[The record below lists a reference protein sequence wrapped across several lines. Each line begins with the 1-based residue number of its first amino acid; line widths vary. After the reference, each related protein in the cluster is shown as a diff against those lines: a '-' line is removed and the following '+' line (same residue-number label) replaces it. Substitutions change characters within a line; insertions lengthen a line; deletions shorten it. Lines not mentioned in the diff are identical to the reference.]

1 LDGWGFGS
9 RAPEKSFISEK
20 FMTSHQELW
29 DGVLR
34 RLGSDLPAFA
44 LEAWL
49 RPLAAEV
56 EGEGL
61 RLLCPTAFHM
71 ERVRERY
78 LPRIAALLAEQA
90 GRALLVSLAV
100 ARAGAERPGP
110 APRERATAPA
120 PCAAAP
126 QPAPA
131 PPAQRTLPYTFDSF
145 VVGPCNALAREASL
159 ALAQSRQQS
168 LNPLF
173 LVSEQGLGKTHLAR
187 AIVAEA
193 RRCGSEG
200 AVYTSAEGF
209 TSEFMTAIR
218 SKRMEPFK
226 QRFRRGCQLLVIEDV
241 QFLGSKT
248 ATQLELFHTLVHL
261 LDAGVRVVLSADRL
275 PRRSDG
281 FEPRLCSQMVAGL
294 VAELEPPDAAV
305 RRRILRAK
313 ASAGGVGVPD
323 DCLDRLVEGA
333 RGSVRDLEGVLIQ
346 LVAMASLMKRPI
358 DLELTEAALRKL
370 AAPEPR
376 GRLDAT
382 LVIRTVALFFGMAP
396 EALAA
401 RSRRKDVLI
410 PRQLAMYLCRRYT
423 GLPLVEIARAFD
435 RDHPAVSN
443 AVKVVERR
451 ILERAPLRY
460 QVEEL
465 SARLDRLERSR
476 PIS

>member
-1 LDGWGFGS
+1 
-9 RAPEKSFISEK
+9 
-20 FMTSHQELW
+20 MTSPHELW

-34 RLGSDLPAFA
+34 RLGSEVPVFA
-44 LEAWL
+44 LAAWL
-49 RPLAAEV
+49 RPLAAEA
-56 EGEGL
+56 EGEGV
-61 RLLCPTAFHM
+61 RLLCPTAFHL
-71 ERVRERY
+71 ERVRARFLAAVER
-78 LPRIAALLAEQA
+78 AFAQEA
-90 GRALLVSLAV
+90 GRTLGVSLAV
-100 ARAGAERPGP
+100 ASSRPAQVASAAREP
-110 APRERATAPA
+110 APRAEAPVRTSAASALA
-120 PCAAAP
+120 PVAAAP
-126 QPAPA
+126 
-131 PPAQRTLPYTFDSF
+131 AQRPLPYTFDTF

-159 ALAQSRQQS
+159 ALAQDRQQS

-193 RRCGSEG
+193 RRCGSER

-226 QRFRRGCQLLVIEDV
+226 QRFRRGCELLVLEDV

-248 ATQLELFHTLVHL
+248 ATQLELFHTLAHL
-261 LDAGVRVVLSADRL
+261 LDAGVRVVLSGDRL

-281 FEPRLCSQMVAGL
+281 FEPRLCSQMASGL
-294 VAELEPPDAAV
+294 VAEIEPPDAAV

-323 DCLDRLVEGA
+323 ACLDRLVEGA

-358 DLELTEAALRKL
+358 DLELTESALRKL

-382 LVIRTVALFFGMAP
+382 TVIRTVALFFGAAP
-396 EALAA
+396 DALAA
-401 RSRRKDVLI
+401 RSRRRDVLV
-410 PRQLAMYLCRRYT
+410 PRQLAMYFCRRYT
-423 GLPLVEIARAFD
+423 SLPLVEIARAFD
-435 RDHPAVSN
+435 RDHPAVAN
-443 AVKVVERR
+443 AIKVVERQ

-465 SARLDRLERSR
+465 SARLDRLERKS
-476 PIS
+476 SN

>member
-1 LDGWGFGS
+1 LI
-9 RAPEKSFISEK
+9 PEKK
-20 FMTSHQELW
+20 MTSLHELW

-34 RLGSDLPAFA
+34 RLGGDLPAFA

-49 RPLAAEV
+49 RPLALEAE
-56 EGEGL
+56 GDAL
-61 RLLCPTAFHM
+61 RLLCPTPFHM
-71 ERVRERY
+71 ERVRERF
-78 LPRIAALLAEQA
+78 LARIAGLLKEQV
-90 GRALLVSLAV
+90 GRELVVSLAV
-100 ARAGAERPGP
+100 ASPTAAPQRPQPP
-110 APRERATAPA
+110 AAVPIPAAPFPAPA
-120 PCAAAP
+120 PAP
-126 QPAPA
+126 QPQA
-131 PPAQRTLPYTFDSF
+131 PPAQRAHPHTFESF
-145 VVGPCNALAREASL
+145 LVGPSNALAREAAY
-159 ALAQSRQQS
+159 ALAQDRQQS

-193 RRCGSEG
+193 RRCGSER
-200 AVYTSAEGF
+200 AVYASAEGF
-209 TSEFMTAIR
+209 TSEFMSAIR
-218 SKRMEPFK
+218 GKRMEPFK
-226 QRFRRGCQLLVIEDV
+226 RRFRQGCELLVIEDV

-248 ATQLELFHTLVHL
+248 ATQLELFHTLMHL
-261 LDAGVRVVLSADRL
+261 LDAGARVVLSADRL

-281 FEPRLCSQMVAGL
+281 FEPRLCSQMAAGL
-294 VAELEPPDAAV
+294 VAELEPPDAAL

-313 ASAGGVGVPD
+313 ASAGGVGVPE

-358 DLELTEAALRKL
+358 DLELTDAALRKL

-382 LVIRTVALFFGMAP
+382 AVIRTVALFFGLAP
-396 EALAA
+396 EALAT
-401 RSRRKDVLI
+401 RSRRRDVLV
-410 PRQLAMYLCRRYT
+410 PRQLAMYFCRRYT
-423 GLPLVEIARAFD
+423 GLALGEIARAFD

-465 SARLDRLERSR
+465 SARLDRLERRS
-476 PIS
+476 PVS